1 MANDGIQRNDNRK
14 GFKTVQFS
22 AYSKEIDVIMKKI
35 SFLEKKHYPTT
46 RYSSSV
52 SKNLTTKSQR
62 LCK

>member
-35 SFLEKKHYPTT
+35 SFLE
-46 RYSSSV
+46 V
-52 SKNLTTKSQR
+52 SLVLFAVSNTGLHAATSADR
-62 LCK
+62 F